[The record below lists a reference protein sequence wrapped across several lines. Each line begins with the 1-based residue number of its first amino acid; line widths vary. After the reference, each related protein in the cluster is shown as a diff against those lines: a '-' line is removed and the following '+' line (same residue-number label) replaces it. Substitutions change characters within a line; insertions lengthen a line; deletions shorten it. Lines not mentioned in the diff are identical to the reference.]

1 MPNPRLANRYAKS
14 LVDLAIEK
22 NQLEAVYADM
32 KFLQAVCQS
41 SREFV
46 NLLRSPIIQLD
57 KKRAIIKAIT
67 DGKVSD
73 ITSLFNNLLVSKGR
87 EGDLPEIVE
96 AFIDQYND
104 LKGIHKVKITTA
116 VELSDELKNAIIEKV
131 KSTQNFDTVELEAK
145 VNPALIGGIMLE
157 FNNNLIDAT
166 VLRDLKDVK
175 KQFSKNIYIQS
186 IK

>member
-116 VELSDELKNAIIEKV
+116 VELSDELKKAIIEKV